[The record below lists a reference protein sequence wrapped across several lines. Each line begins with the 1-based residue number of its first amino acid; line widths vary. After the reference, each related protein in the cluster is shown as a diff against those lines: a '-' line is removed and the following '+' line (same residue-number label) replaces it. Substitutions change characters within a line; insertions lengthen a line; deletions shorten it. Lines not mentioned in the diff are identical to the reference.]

1 MKISLA
7 RGSKHEVGFPIMK
20 KSSLPFLLFSVLFC
34 LQGVTLHSQSV
45 STVPVGYVTLKIN
58 GSTDGVAPAFTALS
72 AGLQNEAL
80 YRGSITSD
88 ANSAVLTDSNA
99 NNTAN
104 AYAATDA
111 AGNPSH
117 FVQIISGAN
126 EGLILDIVANNAN
139 TYTTGSDLTGL
150 VSSGDRYAIKAYP
163 TLSDIFGANNEA
175 GLTSRGDFL
184 NSDLIYLMST
194 DGAASY
200 ATYYY
205 QTDATGFFGG
215 NGWRVVG
222 DSYTDM
228 SNVVVAPDDGLMVRR
243 ISTGDLSVVVS
254 GSVNVVKHS
263 RDLPAG
269 FSSVAYPFPVD
280 VTLADS
286 NIYTSSNGY
295 VSKSSF
301 LNSDIIYIIGSDG
314 IFKSYYYQT
323 DSSGFFGG
331 NGWRLVGDTNTDVA
345 DTVIG
350 AGSSVIVLH
359 RGNGLA
365 WRDAVPFSF

>member
-1 MKISLA
+1 
-7 RGSKHEVGFPIMK
+7 MK
-20 KSSLPFLLFSVLFC
+20 KTYLIFACVALAFSN
-34 LQGVTLHSQSV
+34 SINAQSV
-45 STVPVGYVTLKIN
+45 STVPVGYTTVTIN
-58 GSTDGVAPAFTALS
+58 GSPDGSVPAFTAVS

-111 AGNPSH
+111 AGNPSY

-150 VSSGDRYAIKAYP
+150 VSSGDRYAIKAYL
-163 TLSDIFGANNEA
+163 TLSDVFGANNEA
-175 GLTSRGDFL
+175 GLTSGGDPS

-205 QTDATGFFGG
+205 QTDTLGFLGG
-215 NGWRVVG
+215 DGWRVVG
-222 DSYTDM
+222 NSNTDM

-243 ISTGDLSVVVS
+243 ISAGDLSVVVS
-254 GSVNVVKHS
+254 GSVNVAKHS

-269 FSSVAYPFPVD
+269 FSLVAYPFPVD
-280 VTLADS
+280 VTLGDS
-286 NIYTSSNGY
+286 GIYTSSNGY
-295 VSKSSF
+295 VSGGDSS
-301 LNSDIIYIIGSDG
+301 NSDVVYIIGSDG

-323 DSSGFFGG
+323 DSLGFLGG

-345 DTVIG
+345 DTVISRN
-350 AGSSVIVLH
+350 SSVIVLH

>member
-1 MKISLA
+1 
-7 RGSKHEVGFPIMK
+7 MK
-20 KSSLPFLLFSVLFC
+20 KTYLIFACVALAFSN
-34 LQGVTLHSQSV
+34 SINAQSV
-45 STVPVGYVTLKIN
+45 STVPVGYTTVTIN
-58 GSTDGVAPAFTALS
+58 GSPDGSVPAFTAVS

-111 AGNPSH
+111 AGNPSY
-117 FVQIISGAN
+117 FVQIMSGAN

-163 TLSDIFGANNEA
+163 TLSNIFGANNEA
-175 GLTSRGDFL
+175 GLTSGGDFL

-194 DGAASY
+194 DGAASF

-205 QTDATGFFGG
+205 QTDTTGFFGG

-269 FSSVAYPFPVD
+269 FSLVAYPFPVD
-280 VTLADS
+280 VTLGDS
-286 NIYTSSNGY
+286 GIYTSSNGY
-295 VSKSSF
+295 VSESDSS
-301 LNSDIIYIIGSDG
+301 NSDVVYIIGSDG
-314 IFKSYYYQT
+314 IFKTYYYQT
-323 DSSGFFGG
+323 DASGFFGG
-331 NGWRLVGDTNTDVA
+331 NGWRAVGDTTTDVA

>member
-1 MKISLA
+1 MKN
-7 RGSKHEVGFPIMK
+7 
-20 KSSLPFLLFSVLFC
+20 SSLPFLLFPLLLC
-34 LQGVTLHSQSV
+34 LLGVTLHSQSV
-45 STVPVGYVTLKIN
+45 TTVPVGYVTVTIN
-58 GSTDGVAPAFTALS
+58 GSPDGSASAFTALS

-99 NNTAN
+99 SNTAN
-104 AYAATDA
+104 AFAATDS

-117 FVQIISGAN
+117 FVQIMSGTN
-126 EGLILDIVANNAN
+126 EGLILDIVANGVN

-150 VSSGDRYAIKAYP
+150 VSSGDRYAIKTYL
-163 TLSDIFGANNEA
+163 TLADIFGANNEA
-175 GLTSRGDFL
+175 GLTSGGDFL

-194 DGAASY
+194 DGAATY
-200 ATYYY
+200 AAYYY
-205 QTDATGFFGG
+205 QTDATSFFGG
-215 NGWRVVG
+215 NGWRLVG
-222 DSYTDM
+222 DRYTDM

-243 ISTGDLSVVVS
+243 ISMGDLSVVVS

-269 FSSVAYPFPVD
+269 FSLVAYPFPVD
-280 VTLADS
+280 VTLGES

-295 VSKSSF
+295 ISRSSF
-301 LNSDIIYIIGSDG
+301 LNSDIVYIIGSDG
-314 IFKSYYYQT
+314 IFQSYYYQT

-331 NGWRLVGDTNTDVA
+331 NGWRQVGDSSTDVS
-345 DTVIG
+345 DTLISRN
-350 AGSSVIVLH
+350 SSVIVLH

-365 WRDAVPFSF
+365 WKDAVPFTY

>member
-1 MKISLA
+1 
-7 RGSKHEVGFPIMK
+7 MK
-20 KSSLPFLLFSVLFC
+20 KTYLIFACVALAFSN
-34 LQGVTLHSQSV
+34 SINAQSV
-45 STVPVGYVTLKIN
+45 STVPVGYVTVTIN
-58 GSTDGVAPAFTALS
+58 GSPDGSVPAFTALS

-111 AGNPSH
+111 AGNPSY

-150 VSSGDRYAIKAYP
+150 VSSGDRYAIKAYL

-175 GLTSRGDFL
+175 GLTSGGDFL
-184 NSDLIYLMST
+184 SSDLIYLMST
-194 DGAASY
+194 DGAASF

-205 QTDATGFFGG
+205 QTDTLGILGG

-222 DSYTDM
+222 GSDTDM

-243 ISTGDLSVVVS
+243 ISAGDLSVVVS
-254 GSVNVVKHS
+254 GSVNVAKHS

-269 FSSVAYPFPVD
+269 FSLVAYPFPVD
-280 VTLADS
+280 VTLGDS
-286 NIYTSSNGY
+286 GIYTSSNGY
-295 VSKSSF
+295 VSGGSF
-301 LNSDIIYIIGSDG
+301 LDSDIIYIIGSDG

-323 DSSGFFGG
+323 DSLGILGG
-331 NGWRLVGDTNTDVA
+331 NGWRLVGGTDTDVA
-345 DTVIG
+345 DTVISRN
-350 AGSSVIVLH
+350 SSVIVLH